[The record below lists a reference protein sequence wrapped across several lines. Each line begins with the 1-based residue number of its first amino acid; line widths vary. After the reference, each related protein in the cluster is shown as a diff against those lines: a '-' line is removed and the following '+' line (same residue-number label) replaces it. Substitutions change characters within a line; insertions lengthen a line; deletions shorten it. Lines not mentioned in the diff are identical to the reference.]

1 LNVPNG
7 SITPDSEGSVYLICE
22 EHVSDTQPNVSPLS
36 TDIRM
41 LAGLLGRIIR
51 EQHGDEAFELVEKV
65 RAAAKER
72 RQGDVSASELLE
84 TTIDGLDL
92 NELRIL
98 IKAFSNYFQLI
109 NIAEDQQRIRV
120 LRGRE
125 ENGVVDDSIDAAIR
139 DLRAAGVDAGGV
151 RGLMGRIRARL
162 TMTAHPSE
170 AKRKEVLIKL
180 RLIAENLSSQSENPI
195 PRERRTLEASLAE
208 EIEELWQTRPNR
220 PARPTVMD
228 EVDFGLYFIANGI
241 MDSAVN
247 VVADLRAA
255 LEFYYPSE
263 DWTDLPPMLQY
274 ASWIGG
280 DRDGNPNVT
289 ADITLET
296 LTAQRTAAK
305 QIYLD
310 EIDHLRVHLTHSTDE
325 APVSPELLA
334 RVQQG
339 AFPVRAP
346 DEVYRQFMGAIWERL
361 NADGYPTG
369 DDLLSDLTLV
379 HASLQ
384 QHRGGRVAAGS
395 LGRLMTKVRLFG
407 LHLVPLDVR
416 EDARLH
422 RAAVAE
428 LLNYYGMC
436 DNYESLSEAD
446 KQALLTHEIGT
457 LRPFFPL
464 ELDTF
469 SDTTRRVIAT
479 WRMIAK
485 AQRQFG
491 TVAIDSAIA
500 SMSTAPSDILTM
512 LLFAK
517 EVGVRKDIDLVPLF
531 ETIDDL
537 QAAPTIMAALF
548 TDAAYRAHLETRG
561 MRQQIM
567 LGYSDSNKDGGYL
580 ASNWNLYVAQQALA
594 DVCGAHGVELELFH
608 GRGGSIGRGG
618 GPTNRAILAQPPT
631 AFQGRLRITEQGEV
645 IAYRYANAEIAR
657 RHLHQVVNA
666 VLIALGTPN
675 RVPVPDA
682 WRAAMSELSEAG
694 ESAYRQFVYETPG
707 FVDYWQGATPI
718 DELGRMAIGSRP
730 AKRRAGGFESVR
742 AIPWIFSWMQS
753 RTIIPSWFGIGTA
766 LESFCA
772 TRADGLATLH
782 TMYRDWIF
790 FKTLIENAELDAAKA
805 DMGIAARYA
814 ALVAD
819 ADLGQR
825 VFDAINAEHEK
836 TCAWLCKITDQ
847 ERLLQRQ
854 PIMQRSIEQRNPYV
868 DPLNYIQVVLL
879 RDLRALHPGSDDYE
893 RLLSAVF
900 STVNG
905 IAAGMKTT
913 G

>member
-1 LNVPNG
+1 M
-7 SITPDSEGSVYLICE
+7 
-22 EHVSDTQPNVSPLS
+22 SDLQSNLSPLS

-51 EQHGDEAFELVEKV
+51 EQHGDAAFDLVEKV
-65 RAAAKER
+65 RAAAKAR
-72 RQGDVSASELLE
+72 RQGDSSASEDLE
-84 TTIDGLDL
+84 TTIDALHLD
-92 NELRIL
+92 ELRIL

-109 NIAEDQQRIRV
+109 NIAEDQQRIRI
-120 LRGRE
+120 LRARE
-125 ENGVVDDSIDAAIR
+125 LRGVVDDSIDAAIR
-139 DLRAAGVDAGGV
+139 DLRAAGVDAAGI
-151 RGLMGRIRARL
+151 RALLERIRARL

-180 RLIAENLSSQSENPI
+180 RLIAQHLSAQGDTPI
-195 PRERRTLEASLAE
+195 PRERRQLEAALAE

-220 PARPTVMD
+220 PTRPLVMD
-228 EVDFGLYFIANGI
+228 EVDFGLYFIAHGV
-241 MDSAVN
+241 MDAAVD
-247 VVADLRAA
+247 VFDDLQAA
-255 LEFYYPSE
+255 LSFYYPSE
-263 DWTDLPPMLQY
+263 DWTTLPPMLQY

-296 LTAQRTAAK
+296 LAAQRRAAK

-310 EIDHLRVHLTHSTDE
+310 EIAALRDHLTHSTDE
-325 APVSPELLA
+325 APVSAALLA

-339 AFPVRAP
+339 AFPERAR
-346 DEVYRQFMGAIWERL
+346 DELYRHFMGAIWEKL
-361 NADGYPTG
+361 NADDYITG
-369 DDLLSDLTLV
+369 DDLLADLALI
-379 HASLQ
+379 HDSLRNN
-384 QHRGGRVAAGS
+384 RGERVAAGA
-395 LGRLMTKVRLFG
+395 LGRLMNKVRLFG

-422 RAAVAE
+422 RAAMKE
-428 LLNYYGMC
+428 LLAYYGMC
-436 DNYESLSEAD
+436 ADYDALSESD
-446 KQALLTHEIGT
+446 KQALLTREIAT

-464 ELDTF
+464 DVKGF
-469 SDTTRRVIAT
+469 SDTTQRVIGT
-479 WRMIAK
+479 WRMIAS

-517 EVGVRKDIDLVPLF
+517 EVGVRQDIDLVPLF
-531 ETIDDL
+531 ETIEDL
-537 QAAPTIMAALF
+537 QAAPGIMVVLF
-548 TDAAYRAHLETRG
+548 ANPAYRDHLQTRG

-594 DVCGAHGVELELFH
+594 EVCATHGVELELFH

-631 AFQGRLRITEQGEV
+631 AFHGRLRITEQGEV

-657 RHLHQVVNA
+657 RHLHQVMNA

-675 RVPVPDA
+675 RPAVPET
-682 WRAAMSELSEAG
+682 WRAAMTELSETG
-694 ESAYRQFVYETPG
+694 ERAYRRFVYETPG

-730 AKRRAGGFESVR
+730 AKRRQGGFETVR

-753 RTIIPSWFGIGTA
+753 RAIIPSWFGIGTA
-766 LESFCA
+766 LEAFCDA
-772 TRADGLATLH
+772 HTDGLATLR

-805 DMGIAARYA
+805 DMGIAGRYA

-819 ADLGQR
+819 ADLGAR
-825 VFDAINAEHEK
+825 VFTGIHAEHDK
-836 TCAWLCKITDQ
+836 TCAWLCRVTEQ

-879 RDLRALHPGSDDYE
+879 RDLRALHPGSEDHE